1 MNNIKFIQIPE
12 ICPIC
17 GEPVSV
23 VKENDSEVLMCMNAG
38 CKGKLLG
45 ELNAFVGKRPMILMD
60 YLRPHCSY

>member
-12 ICPIC
+12 VCPIC
-17 GEPVSV
+17 GKPVSV

-45 ELNAFVGKRPMILMD
+45 ELNAFVGKKYNGIVI
-60 YLRPHCSY
+60 

>member
-12 ICPIC
+12 VCPIC
-17 GEPVSV
+17 GKPVSV

-45 ELNAFVGKRPMILMD
+45 ELNAFD
-60 YLRPHCSY
+60 